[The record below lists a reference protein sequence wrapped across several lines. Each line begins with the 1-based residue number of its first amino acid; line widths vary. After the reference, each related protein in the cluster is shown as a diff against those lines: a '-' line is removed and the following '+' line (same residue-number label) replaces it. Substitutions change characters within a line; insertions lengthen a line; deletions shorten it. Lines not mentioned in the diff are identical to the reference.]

1 MFAMSNSLNP
11 KMTSKIKF
19 SLAAAVVALL
29 VGSSAS
35 AQVTFF
41 GEAIGAGDGTGL
53 RVAPNPA
60 TTGAQSSFLASLTN
74 PGVEDFEGAFASSA
88 VFGNGVTATLVGGS
102 LTSQLS
108 GANSAGRYPTSG
120 TQFWTSAVAFSINFN
135 QGISA
140 FGFYGIDIG
149 DFNGQ
154 LSLTLFNGASNLGN
168 FVVPNTIGGSGGGI
182 LYYGIIT
189 PFTFDRVSFGNTAS
203 GTDFFG
209 FDDFTVG
216 VPSQV
221 NITPVPEPSTYG
233 LIGAA
238 VLVGATL
245 YRRRLQAKRAA

>member
-1 MFAMSNSLNP
+1 MS
-11 KMTSKIKF
+11 SKIKF
-19 SLAAAVVALL
+19 SVAAAIVACF
-29 VGSSAS
+29 VGTSAN

-41 GEAIGAGDGTGL
+41 GETLGAGDGTFL
-53 RVAPNPA
+53 RVAANAA
-60 TTGAQSSFLASLTN
+60 TTGARDSFLGSLTN
-74 PGVEDFEGAFASSA
+74 PGVEDFEGAFGTSA
-88 VFGNGVTATLVGGS
+88 VFGNGVTATMVGGT
-102 LTSQLS
+102 LTAQGA

-120 TQFWTSAVAFSINFN
+120 TQFWTSAVAFSLNFD
-135 QGISA
+135 QQVSA
-140 FGFYGIDIG
+140 FGFFGIDIG
-149 DFNGQ
+149 DFDGQ
-154 LSLTLFNGASNLGN
+154 LSLTLFSGLSNLGN
-168 FVVPNTIGGSGGGI
+168 FVVPNTIGGAGGGV

-189 PFTFDRVSFGNTAS
+189 PFTFDRVAFGNTAA

-245 YRRRLQAKRAA
+245 YRRRQAKKAV